1 MPNWRQER
9 IKGFAVEGMVEPD
22 LKFHGFTMRNA
33 ISGVGLILYHFVE
46 RGPK

>member
-9 IKGFAVEGMVEPD
+9 IKGFAVESMVEPD
-22 LKFHGFTMRNA
+22 LEFHGFTMRNV
-33 ISGVGLILYHFVE
+33 ICVGLILYHFVE